1 MKLLFKFYC
10 YHIITIF
17 ILSLF
22 WKYEYNRGG
31 NKWVLN
37 WCMVWVDM
45 IANRKSPRG
54 KLFSF
59 QSLIV
64 LCLAANNI
72 FTITSR
78 FSCTHDHRIY
88 ILMLMAHFLVGQK
101 GMCYSHQYSDAFTS
115 DILSFLRMII
125 KFDYPNI
132 CFKENSHKKVH
143 MIIKMMLI
151 LRYAKKKHSEMR

>member
-1 MKLLFKFYC
+1 
-10 YHIITIF
+10 
-17 ILSLF
+17 
-22 WKYEYNRGG
+22 
-31 NKWVLN
+31 
-37 WCMVWVDM
+37 M

-132 CFKENSHKKVH
+132 CFKGNNHNRKKGTYIVMSFNLFKEPTGIFQSLGGFAH
-143 MIIKMMLI
+143 GM
-151 LRYAKKKHSEMR
+151 

>member
-1 MKLLFKFYC
+1 
-10 YHIITIF
+10 
-17 ILSLF
+17 
-22 WKYEYNRGG
+22 
-31 NKWVLN
+31 
-37 WCMVWVDM
+37 MVWVDM

-78 FSCTHDHRIY
+78 FSCTHDHWIY

-115 DILSFLRMII
+115 GILSFLRMII

-151 LRYAKKKHSEMR
+151 LRYAKKKHSEMREHFILLVFCRTW